1 MLFAGQRFGEPCAEA
16 DIQRA
21 EAAIGE
27 PLPVAIRELYL
38 AFDGF
43 LGLTD
48 ARFFWPLFGHGSS
61 RTEPV
66 LSHRRLFSTHT
77 DFEVCI
83 FRRQRL
89 WADVGVEARFA
100 R

>member
-1 MLFAGQRFGEPCAEA
+1 MSQADDVRMLFAGQRFGEPCAEA

-43 LGLTD
+43 LGSTD
-48 ARFFWPLFGHGSS
+48 ARFFWPLFG
-61 RTEPV
+61 
-66 LSHRRLFSTHT
+66 
-77 DFEVCI
+77 
-83 FRRQRL
+83 
-89 WADVGVEARFA
+89 ARV
-100 R
+100 